1 MKKAL
6 MVLLMTGLM
15 IATVFGA
22 LSVNATSMSED
33 GFNAAVHTDKD
44 GPYVG
49 HDADDIENKMTIEE
63 VKKLAYEELSKIE
76 DMQLKSQ
83 LSSELDNMFSM
94 LESIGVTLDMTVAQA
109 IDIVESKTKSLRITQ
124 SSPFYP
130 TPMVT
135 YGPILF
141 ASIDAN
147 FADDEGYI
155 AKNGRRLRVDFTPND
170 VTSDDS
176 YVKIKGMGVTFN
188 FPFNLPDWPVQ
199 RFDTFI
205 RIFFG
210 SATSS
215 NGRIVVKGF
224 CIYTIILAE
233 WHRH

>member
-1 MKKAL
+1 MKKTIMALFMAGL
-6 MVLLMTGLM
+6 MV
-15 IATVFGA
+15 ATIFGT
-22 LSVNATSMSED
+22 LSVNAASKSK
-33 GFNAAVHTDKD
+33 GSFNTVFHVDQD
-44 GPYVG
+44 
-49 HDADDIENKMTIEE
+49 DNDIENKMTIQE
-63 VKKLAYEELSKIE
+63 VKKLAYEELSKIN
-76 DMQLKSQ
+76 DVGLKLQL
-83 LSSELDNMFSM
+83 LSELDETFST
-94 LESIGVTLDMTVAQA
+94 LEDIGVTFDMTVAQA
-109 IDIVESKTKSLRITQ
+109 VEVVESKINDMSLKKTKNSI
-124 SSPFYP
+124 FYP
-130 TPMVT
+130 TPQVV
-135 YGPILF
+135 YGPIIF
-141 ASIDAN
+141 ALIDAD
-147 FADDEGYI
+147 FSDDEGYI
-155 AKNGRRLRVDFTPND
+155 VKDGRRLRVDFIPDD

>member
-1 MKKAL
+1 MAGL
-6 MVLLMTGLM
+6 MV
-15 IATVFGA
+15 ATIFGT
-22 LSVNATSMSED
+22 LSVNAASKSK
-33 GFNAAVHTDKD
+33 GSFNTVFHVDQD
-44 GPYVG
+44 
-49 HDADDIENKMTIEE
+49 DNDIENKMTIQE
-63 VKKLAYEELSKIE
+63 VKKLAYEELSKIN
-76 DMQLKSQ
+76 DVGLKLQL
-83 LSSELDNMFSM
+83 LSELDETFST
-94 LESIGVTLDMTVAQA
+94 LEDIGVTFDMTVAQA
-109 IDIVESKTKSLRITQ
+109 VEVVESKINDMSLKKTKNSI
-124 SSPFYP
+124 FYP
-130 TPMVT
+130 TPQVV
-135 YGPILF
+135 YGPIIF
-141 ASIDAN
+141 ALIDAD
-147 FADDEGYI
+147 FSDDEGYI
-155 AKNGRRLRVDFTPND
+155 VKDGRRLRVDFIPDD

>member
-1 MKKAL
+1 MALFMAGL
-6 MVLLMTGLM
+6 MV
-15 IATVFGA
+15 ATIFGT
-22 LSVNATSMSED
+22 LSVNAASKSK
-33 GFNAAVHTDKD
+33 GSFNTVFHVDQD
-44 GPYVG
+44 
-49 HDADDIENKMTIEE
+49 DNDIENKMTIQE
-63 VKKLAYEELSKIE
+63 VKKLAYEELSKIN
-76 DMQLKSQ
+76 DVGLKLQL
-83 LSSELDNMFSM
+83 LSELDETFST
-94 LESIGVTLDMTVAQA
+94 LEDIGVTFDMTVAQA
-109 IDIVESKTKSLRITQ
+109 VEVVESKINDMSLKKTKNSI
-124 SSPFYP
+124 FYP
-130 TPMVT
+130 TPQVV
-135 YGPILF
+135 YGPIIF
-141 ASIDAN
+141 ALIDAD
-147 FADDEGYI
+147 FSDDEGYI
-155 AKNGRRLRVDFTPND
+155 VKDGRRLRVDFIPDD